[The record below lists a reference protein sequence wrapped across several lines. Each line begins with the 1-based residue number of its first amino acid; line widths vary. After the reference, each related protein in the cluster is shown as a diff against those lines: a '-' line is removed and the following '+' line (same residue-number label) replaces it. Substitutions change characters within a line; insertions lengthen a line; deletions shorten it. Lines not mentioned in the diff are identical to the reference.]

1 MENEKK
7 VMDVKDF
14 INQSISNMKKN
25 NKEIKFYD
33 ADNEKDANW
42 LKNRRF
48 SNDRVQQSSK

>member
-1 MENEKK
+1 
-7 VMDVKDF
+7 MDVKDF

-42 LKNRRF
+42 LKNRRIP
-48 SNDRVQQSSK
+48 NDRVQQSSK